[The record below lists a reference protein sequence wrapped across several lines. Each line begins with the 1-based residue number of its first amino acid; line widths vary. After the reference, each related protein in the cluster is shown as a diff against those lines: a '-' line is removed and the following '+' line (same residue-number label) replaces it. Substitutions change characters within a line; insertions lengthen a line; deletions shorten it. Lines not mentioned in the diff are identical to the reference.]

1 MDGLRRR
8 NGKFLSFQ
16 MVGTERVRMKQV
28 YVAYDGKEDQAADR
42 FKWCPRCKTALTL
55 KDIDHKRR
63 LACPSCGFI
72 RFRNPAPVISLLIVK
87 DDQVLLGKRSS
98 EPGQGKWATP
108 SGYIEYEDDF
118 LTTAIREA
126 KEETGLDVELK
137 SIIQVVSSFTSP
149 GYHFLAVYLLAGVAG
164 GELIAGDDLE
174 EVAWFPLSGP
184 WPELEFQEDVDV
196 LEAYSRTELK
206 GLPIDPDLYR
216 RRGGA

>member
-1 MDGLRRR
+1 
-8 NGKFLSFQ
+8 
-16 MVGTERVRMKQV
+16 MKQV
-28 YVAYDGKEDQAADR
+28 YVAYDGKHEPAADR
-42 FKWCPRCKTALTL
+42 FRYCPQCQTALTI
-55 KDIDHKRR
+55 KDVDHKLRSV
-63 LACPSCGFI
+63 CPNCGFI

-118 LTTAIREA
+118 LSTAIREA

-164 GELIAGDDLE
+164 GELAAGDDLD
-174 EVAWFPLSGP
+174 EVAWFPLPGP

-196 LEAYSRTELK
+196 LEAYSRTRLE
-206 GLPIDPDLYR
+206 GLPVDPSFTR
-216 RRGGA
+216 QEK

>member
-1 MDGLRRR
+1 
-8 NGKFLSFQ
+8 
-16 MVGTERVRMKQV
+16 MKQV
-28 YVAYDGKEDQAADR
+28 YVAYEGKEEPAADR
-42 FKWCPRCKTALTL
+42 FRYCPQCQTALTI
-55 KDIDHKRR
+55 KDVDHKLRSV
-63 LACPSCGFI
+63 CPSCGFI

-149 GYHFLAVYLLAGVAG
+149 GYHFLAVYLLAGVVG
-164 GELIAGDDLE
+164 GELAAGDDLLD
-174 EVAWFPLSGP
+174 VAWFPLSGP

-196 LEAYSRTELK
+196 LEAYSRTRFE
-206 GLPIDPDLYR
+206 GLPIDP
-216 RRGGA
+216 GFAQQEK